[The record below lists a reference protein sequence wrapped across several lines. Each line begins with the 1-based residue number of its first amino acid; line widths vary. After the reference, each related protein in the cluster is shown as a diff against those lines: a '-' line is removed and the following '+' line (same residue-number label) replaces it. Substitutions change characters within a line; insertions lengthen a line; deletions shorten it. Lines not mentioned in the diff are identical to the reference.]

1 MDIQGKCSRQM
12 ETTDAKVRRQ
22 HRHSLLKNLQRSVE
36 QSKQGRG
43 VVAECEGLQV
53 GNRNCLVR
61 AAWKHLKAFDITLAL
76 KYSHRSR
83 AWEKISTCSCFS

>member
-12 ETTDAKVRRQ
+12 ETTDAKVQRQ
-22 HRHSLLKNLQRSVE
+22 QQAYILKTLQRSVE

-53 GNRNCLVR
+53 TGT
-61 AAWKHLKAFDITLAL
+61 AW
-76 KYSHRSR
+76 
-83 AWEKISTCSCFS
+83 